1 MVSQKPLPSR
11 RFPALSLAF
20 PENSIHVGA
29 IALDREHAI
38 ELAGNLLVASGR
50 TTPQYTD
57 EMLGALVEHGPYMVI
72 APGIALVHGRPS
84 EAVLETGLSLVVL
97 GEPIE
102 FRHASN
108 DPVRLVIGLCAFDHS
123 SHIEIM
129 QELALALSDDKF
141 VNSLLNAGN
150 SEDIRQ
156 LFEI

>member
-1 MVSQKPLPSR
+1 MALPKPLPNNK
-11 RFPALSLAF
+11 FPALALAF
-20 PENSIHVGA
+20 AENSIQVGA

-57 EMLGALVEHGPYMVI
+57 EMIGALEQHGPYMVI

-97 GEPIE
+97 AEPIE
-102 FRHASN
+102 FGHATN

-123 SHIEIM
+123 SHIEMM
-129 QELALALSDDKF
+129 QELALALSNVEF
-141 VNSLLNAGN
+141 VNSLLNAPD
-150 SEDIRQ
+150 SEHIRL